1 MGIFVDREREVKTI
15 VDFIEGSSNQVLHI
29 TGLHGVGKTTVVKK
43 ALSETSAKSVYISS
57 YDSKT
62 HILAEKSIN
71 ERADDFYYLFFMDRY
86 PFDMEVESS
95 FLKMMRKFA
104 EENVSVVVI
113 DDAHFLSE
121 FGAQFIVY
129 AALSEE
135 VKIIVVTR
143 KDLYN
148 KSIIKN
154 AIERIRRENL
164 LGEMHLEPLAE
175 DEIVKIFR
183 EHLEAGISQD
193 YIKWLLD
200 CSKGNIHYINFLL
213 KGEINPDISI
223 PEKIKEM
230 YMHLGDEERKILGYL
245 SLVRKP
251 IDMDAF
257 VSLTSIEED
266 KILFL
271 LDELSEAGWIY
282 EEDNSF
288 FICSTEIAKYA
299 YEMLDEK
306 TKIELHRKLGEY
318 YLSTGDI
325 RSAAYH
331 FKYCDRERYIE
342 TLEKC
347 AQKAWESYSF
357 SEAERYYR
365 ELYHLTHKNEYLKNL
380 LEILLFSAKN
390 REFGELISEAPET
403 DEFNILRVIYYART
417 GDIRRA
423 MKYAVKCSNGDDLKI
438 RILGNIWM
446 AYIFR
451 IMDLE
456 EIAQDILQKSF
467 EESKRI
473 NYLEGQIYSKIYLGL
488 AKYNLGDKNGVDD
501 LYYALKLAENT
512 RLRYLAAVNLTD
524 VLIAENRL
532 VEAEKILM
540 DMLAE
545 ARKHYMG
552 FEEKL
557 IVMNLAYLLAKKG
570 LIKEAI
576 EDFLEL
582 KEYLEER
589 NYGFLLAQV
598 YARLGD
604 CYQWADDYETAM
616 KYYKK
621 AFETAQEYGY
631 PKLIKSSYLK
641 VKSLREKAGSIK
653 TQKELG

>member
-1 MGIFVDREREVKTI
+1 
-15 VDFIEGSSNQVLHI
+15 
-29 TGLHGVGKTTVVKK
+29 
-43 ALSETSAKSVYISS
+43 
-57 YDSKT
+57 
-62 HILAEKSIN
+62 
-71 ERADDFYYLFFMDRY
+71 
-86 PFDMEVESS
+86 ME
-95 FLKMMRKFA
+95 
-104 EENVSVVVI
+104 
-113 DDAHFLSE
+113 
-121 FGAQFIVY
+121 
-129 AALSEE
+129 
-135 VKIIVVTR
+135 
-143 KDLYN
+143 
-148 KSIIKN
+148 
-154 AIERIRRENL
+154 
-164 LGEMHLEPLAE
+164 
-175 DEIVKIFR
+175 
-183 EHLEAGISQD
+183 
-193 YIKWLLD
+193 
-200 CSKGNIHYINFLL
+200 
-213 KGEINPDISI
+213 
-223 PEKIKEM
+223 
-230 YMHLGDEERKILGYL
+230 
-245 SLVRKP
+245 
-251 IDMDAF
+251 
-257 VSLTSIEED
+257 
-266 KILFL
+266 
-271 LDELSEAGWIY
+271 
-282 EEDNSF
+282 NSF
-288 FICSTEIAKYA
+288 P
-299 YEMLDEK
+299 
-306 TKIELHRKLGEY
+306 
-318 YLSTGDI
+318 
-325 RSAAYH
+325 
-331 FKYCDRERYIE
+331 
-342 TLEKC
+342 
-347 AQKAWESYSF
+347 
-357 SEAERYYR
+357 
-365 ELYHLTHKNEYLKNL
+365 
-380 LEILLFSAKN
+380 
-390 REFGELISEAPET
+390 EAPET